1 MVKDVHTSNL
11 IRGCFSHEIFVS
23 LGEYQRRIRAWMH
36 TGAEE
41 DVQRYKYLNRIV
53 LSPQTDYEERRRRED
68 IFSFSYAW
76 KHEKGAK
83 RPAKKRKID
92 IKFPA

>member
-1 MVKDVHTSNL
+1 ML
-11 IRGCFSHEIFVS
+11 
-23 LGEYQRRIRAWMH
+23 
-36 TGAEE
+36 TGAEK

-53 LSPQTDYEERRRRED
+53 LSPHTDYEERRRRED

-76 KHEKGAK
+76 EHEKGAK